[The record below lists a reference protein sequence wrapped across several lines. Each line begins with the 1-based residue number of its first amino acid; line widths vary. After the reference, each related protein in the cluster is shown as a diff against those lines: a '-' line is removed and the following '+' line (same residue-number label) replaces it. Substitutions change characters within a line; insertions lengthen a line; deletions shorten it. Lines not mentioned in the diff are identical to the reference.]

1 MRYFP
6 IFLDTYGKTVLVVGG
21 GEAASQKVRLALK
34 SQARVHVAAP
44 VANEELRGLAQ
55 AGSITLHARSFIETD
70 LDDAA
75 LAFVASGDADTDA
88 RIAALALAR
97 GIPVNVVDRPEQCSF
112 LTPAIVDRDPVIVAI
127 GTEGAGPI
135 LAQGIKSRLEAVLP
149 PRLGALARKAGQLRP
164 EAVRRLRDGA
174 ARRAFWASFFF
185 GRIRDAFL
193 GGDGQEFAH
202 RVEHAFEAAAASTG
216 GFGRVALVG
225 AGPGDPELLTLKAQ
239 RMLQAADV
247 IVYDRLVGPAILEY
261 ARRDAQRICVGKT
274 PGLESPSQDAINRVL
289 VAHALQGRMVV
300 RLKGGDPYIF
310 GRGAEEQA
318 ALEAVGV
325 PVDVVP
331 GITAAGGCAASIK
344 LPLTRRG
351 ENRSFTVLTAMAEN
365 GPAEHD
371 WAHLAREGEAFAIYM
386 GVGTVARTRTKLLD
400 AGIDPA
406 TPVVVVE
413 NGTLETE
420 RTATGTVAALR
431 ETLSRNAIRGPA
443 IIFVGVAPVSGTR
456 VGGRAAS
463 DAKREMAETAA

>member
-1 MRYFP
+1 M
-6 IFLDTYGKTVLVVGG
+6 
-21 GEAASQKVRLALK
+21 
-34 SQARVHVAAP
+34 
-44 VANEELRGLAQ
+44 
-55 AGSITLHARSFIETD
+55 
-70 LDDAA
+70 
-75 LAFVASGDADTDA
+75 
-88 RIAALALAR
+88 
-97 GIPVNVVDRPEQCSF
+97 
-112 LTPAIVDRDPVIVAI
+112 
-127 GTEGAGPI
+127 
-135 LAQGIKSRLEAVLP
+135 
-149 PRLGALARKAGQLRP
+149 
-164 EAVRRLRDGA
+164 
-174 ARRAFWASFFF
+174 
-185 GRIRDAFL
+185 
-193 GGDGQEFAH
+193 
-202 RVEHAFEAAAASTG
+202 
-216 GFGRVALVG
+216 
-225 AGPGDPELLTLKAQ
+225 
-239 RMLQAADV
+239 
-247 IVYDRLVGPAILEY
+247 
-261 ARRDAQRICVGKT
+261 
-274 PGLESPSQDAINRVL
+274 ESPSQDAINRVL

-331 GITAAGGCAASIK
+331 GITAAAGCAASIK

-386 GVGTVARTRTKLLD
+386 GVGTVARTQRKLLD
-400 AGIDPA
+400 AGIDPE

-456 VGGRAAS
+456 VGGQAAS
-463 DAKREMAETAA
+463 VAKREMAETAA